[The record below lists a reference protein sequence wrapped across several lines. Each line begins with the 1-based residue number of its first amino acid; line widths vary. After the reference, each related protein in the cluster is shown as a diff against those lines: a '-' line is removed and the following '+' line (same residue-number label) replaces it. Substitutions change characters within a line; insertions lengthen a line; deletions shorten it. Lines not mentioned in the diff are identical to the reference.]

1 MTRSIRSR
9 RHVAKFRNNA
19 TDLDRSSVNGLCVA
33 QMSRK
38 TKRLIGYAR
47 VSTAGQDLSRQI
59 RALKAERCAAI
70 FTDTA
75 SGKSLEGR
83 PELGKAIISLA
94 PGDTLLLAE
103 WDRATRSMWDGL
115 QIVKQVLDAGATIRV
130 LDFPSLDL
138 TTPEGRGFLAL
149 FSAMAERERI
159 RIVKRTQEG
168 RRLAMEAGKRMG
180 RKPKL
185 TGHQQRSARGRLAKG
200 ESTRDIARDFAVHHA
215 TIARLR

>member
-1 MTRSIRSR
+1 MVTPAAKR
-9 RHVAKFRNNA
+9 RVAKFRNNA
-19 TDLDRSSVNGLCVA
+19 TGLDHSPVNSLSVA
-33 QMSRK
+33 YMSRTK
-38 TKRLIGYAR
+38 KRLIGYAR
-47 VSTAGQDLSRQI
+47 VSTAGQDLSRQV
-59 RALKAERCAAI
+59 RALKAERCSAI
-70 FTDTA
+70 FADTA

-83 PELGKAIISLA
+83 PELGKAIDELA

-168 RRLAMEAGKRMG
+168 RRLAIEAGKRMG

-185 TGHQQRSARGRLAKG
+185 TAHQSRSARVRLANG
-200 ESTRDIARDFAVHHA
+200 ESTRDVAKDFAVHHA